1 MSLPKLYLETT
12 IPSYLTAR
20 RSRNE
25 GLALDQDLTRE
36 WWDKERGKYELFVSE
51 LVLEE
56 ASAGDET
63 MAAARLEA
71 LAGLPQLAQTPAVD
85 ALAAQIIQRGIIPSE
100 VAPDADHIALATV
113 HAMNFLLTWNCRHIA
128 NVFSRRRLEAVCR
141 EAGYE
146 CPLICTPAILMGV

>member
-25 GLALDQDLTRE
+25 RLALDQDLTRE
-36 WWDKERGKYELFVSE
+36 WWEKERGKYELFVSE

-71 LAGLPQLAQTPAVD
+71 LAGMPQLAQTPAVD
-85 ALAAQIIQRGIIPSE
+85 ALAMQIVERGIIPPE
-100 VAPDADHIALATV
+100 VAPDADHIALAPV

-128 NVFSRRRLEAVCR
+128 NVFSLRRLEAVCR

-146 CPLICTPAILMGV
+146 CPLICTPAILMGI